1 MNRYNTAQ
9 SEGLASARQILK
21 VVPIA
26 STYCVDT
33 GKVVIG
39 RAYLPPSPR
48 VISRDAEMVQ
58 TALLEPRTASPRP
71 VLARVAGALWS
82 LA

>member
-1 MNRYNTAQ
+1 MSSFNTTP

-21 VVPIA
+21 LVPIA

-39 RAYLPPSPR
+39 RCHIPRPP
-48 VISRDAEMVQ
+48 VCTRDGETLQ
-58 TALLEPRTASPRP
+58 EALLEPRTSQQPTP
-71 VLARVAGALWS
+71 LARVAGALWR

>member
-1 MNRYNTAQ
+1 MSTHT
-9 SEGLASARQILK
+9 SEGHASAVRILK
-21 VVPIA
+21 LVPIA

-39 RAYLPPSPR
+39 RCHIPR
-48 VISRDAEMVQ
+48 PAVCTRDGETLQ
-58 TALLEPRTASPRP
+58 EALLEPRTKQQPTP
-71 VLARVAGALWS
+71 LARVAGALWR

>member
-1 MNRYNTAQ
+1 MSTHT
-9 SEGLASARQILK
+9 SEGHASAVRILK
-21 VVPIA
+21 LVPIA

-39 RAYLPPSPR
+39 RCHIPR
-48 VISRDAEMVQ
+48 PAVCTRDGETLQ
-58 TALLEPRTASPRP
+58 EALLEPRTASPRP
-71 VLARVAGALWS
+71 LIARIAGAAWR